1 MSALAILASLAL
13 ITAVVW
19 FCRTETPAVARH
31 RDEDE
36 TTGRGHGDE
45 F

>member
-1 MSALAILASLAL
+1 MSTLISLAL
-13 ITAVVW
+13 LGAVVW

-31 RDEDE
+31 HEVGEDE

-45 F
+45 Y